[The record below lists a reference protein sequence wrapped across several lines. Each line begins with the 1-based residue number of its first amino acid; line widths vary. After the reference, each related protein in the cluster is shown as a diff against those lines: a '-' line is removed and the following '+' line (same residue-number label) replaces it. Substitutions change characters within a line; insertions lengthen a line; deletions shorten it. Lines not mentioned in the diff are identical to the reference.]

1 MPKKTQKKDHKDLEI
16 EMLNKIIDDQ
26 QEKIE
31 KQNSIILKQAE
42 VVGDA
47 MVYVSDIEKKKFPS
61 VYTRKT
67 YDESYD
73 DLEKTMDSPDIRK
86 EF

>member
-1 MPKKTQKKDHKDLEI
+1 MPKKKQKKDHKDLEI
-16 EMLNKIIDDQ
+16 EKLNKIIDDQ
-26 QEKIE
+26 QEKIL

-47 MVYVSDIEKKKFPS
+47 IVYVSSIEKKKFPS

-67 YDESYD
+67 YDEQYEE
-73 DLEKTMDSPDIRK
+73 LENIMDAPDIRR

>member
-42 VVGDA
+42 VV
-47 MVYVSDIEKKKFPS
+47 VSDIEKKKFPS